1 MAKLDDTQPQGGAD
15 PRTVTPVGPL
25 DATMV
30 GGLLYPRL
38 YPWYAAMAMLDVL
51 ITGVTLE
58 VGGYEANGLA
68 ARILE
73 LAGIL
78 GLLVFKLASV
88 VLVIA
93 ICEVVGRRKEPTA
106 RRLAEWAVAIT
117 AIPVA
122 VGLVQLAWFA
132 HVLDMSAIIGVVD

>member
-1 MAKLDDTQPQGGAD
+1 MQPS
-15 PRTVTPVGPL
+15 GPIL
-25 DATMV
+25 EQSGREATDLPPLRS
-30 GGLLYPRL
+30 LLYPRL
-38 YPWYAAMAMLDVL
+38 YPWYALMALLDVL
-51 ITGVTLE
+51 VTSVTLR

-68 ARILE
+68 AQILE
-73 LAGIL
+73 FAGIL

-93 ICEVVGRRKEPTA
+93 ICEVVGRRREPTA

-132 HVLDMSAIIGVVD
+132 HVLDMSALVGVMD